1 VFLAYKYIKIIF
13 KKKKKFILTPTHQND
28 LKILKT
34 IQIFRKPR
42 PVPKHFMH
50 FKCQIEPPPPAQK
63 RKEEKQEER
72 NTPSYH
78 KAA

>member
-1 VFLAYKYIKIIF
+1 
-13 KKKKKFILTPTHQND
+13 
-28 LKILKT
+28 
-34 IQIFRKPR
+34 
-42 PVPKHFMH
+42 MH

-63 RKEEKQEER
+63 GKEEKQEER